1 MVNTQARPETIKVTV
16 TFPLA
21 GKPFQ
26 DDVDPATTVG
36 TVRAAAM
43 AGFGVAEDPG
53 LLFYL
58 VHASD
63 RIDDA
68 KTVGEIAGHGAAVK
82 FTLTRQIVQG

>member
-1 MVNTQARPETIKVTV
+1 VNTLAHPSKIKVTV

-21 GKPFQ
+21 GKPYQ
-26 DDVDPATTVG
+26 DVVDPGTTAG

-43 AGFGVAEDPG
+43 SGFGVVEDPG
-53 LLFYL
+53 LLFFL

-63 RIDDA
+63 RVDDA
-68 KTVGEIAGHGAAVK
+68 TTIGEIAGHAAAVK

>member
-1 MVNTQARPETIKVTV
+1 MVNAPERPSTIKVTV

-21 GKPFQ
+21 GKPY
-26 DDVDPATTVG
+26 DDEVEPSTTVG
-36 TVRAAAM
+36 AVRAAAM
-43 AGFGVAEDPG
+43 SGFGVVEDPG

-63 RIDDA
+63 RVDDA
-68 KTVGEIAGHGAAVK
+68 TTVGEVAGHAAAVK